1 MLSRFLNK
9 LLSLNLAF
17 WLCLLLAAGSVA
29 LAFRGAEISGAF
41 MGRVPC
47 LIATLVLA
55 IGITV
60 SGIRAIFRKRFD
72 SALIHLGCACV
83 MAGWLMGQYAIRT
96 TCEERP
102 ITGAM
107 AMIDGDKM
115 NTLWTGRTLTEYA
128 GKVPFTV
135 HLDKFTVERYPD
147 GPVREYRSRIT
158 IIEQGKKPRVEDVR
172 VNHPVYIHGYHI
184 YQMSWG
190 ESYDNF
196 GRPVT
201 YTVLQFIRDPGVPV
215 VYTGFVILVLG
226 TFWFAARFFTRSARG
241 ASWN

>member
-1 MLSRFLNK
+1 
-9 LLSLNLAF
+9 
-17 WLCLLLAAGSVA
+17 
-29 LAFRGAEISGAF
+29 

-60 SGIRAIFRKRFD
+60 SGIRAVFRKRFD

-96 TCEERP
+96 TSKERP

-107 AMIDGDKM
+107 AMIDGDRM

-135 HLDKFTVERYPD
+135 CLEKFTVERYENGMP
-147 GPVREYRSRIT
+147 REYRSHIT
-158 IIEQGKKPRVEDVR
+158 ILEQGKEPRVEHVR

-190 ESYDNF
+190 ESTDHF

-201 YTVLQFIRDPGVPV
+201 YTVLQFIRDPGLPV
-215 VYTGFVILVLG
+215 VYTGFVILVIG
-226 TFWFAARFFTRSARG
+226 TLWFAARFFTRSTG
-241 ASWN
+241 GTSWN